1 MCVEKKIDTAGLG
14 IGLEIGPW
22 QTAVPPV
29 DACFSCGSVAKFKK
43 IKDHKLVKSNPKCRD
58 GLWKKFDILGVVSET
73 VIRQYIWYGELP
85 FQTYNDVDRTFYESI
100 KDQNIVNQ
108 QTGGLLKKRI
118 LVANR
123 GEIAIRLIRA
133 IQELGYEAIAV
144 YETPDEMSRH
154 IRIADEAVLLGP
166 GPRCDYLNIDKVIRA
181 AKKAE
186 AIAIHPGYGFLAENP
201 FFAKA
206 CESAGI
212 IFIGPT
218 SKIIA
223 DLGNKVIAR
232 NIMAEAGIPMV
243 PGTPNLAQGREGLNQ
258 ALEFASTYGYPI
270 MLKATS
276 GGGGRGIRCINSDDE
291 MVEQIPV
298 ARAEALAAFN
308 DDSVYLEKV
317 VVNPKH
323 VEVQILADH
332 TGKTVHLG
340 TRDCSIQRRN
350 QKLIEIAPSMID
362 NKALLDTICET
373 AVKAAKAAN
382 YLNAGTVEFLI
393 DKDLNYYFME
403 INTRV
408 QVEHTVTEMITG
420 IDIVRNQINIAFG
433 KGLSFGQEDVRIR
446 GHAIEVR
453 INAEDP
459 KNDFMPEGG
468 KEVLVYRSTGGFGV
482 RLDGFVYQGYII
494 PEVYDSLLVKLTVHG
509 FTWDETVGR
518 LRQCLKNFA
527 IRGPKTTIPF
537 YENIAREKDF
547 VNGDF
552 DTSYI
557 ETHPHIFHY
566 DEDASEVG
574 KLARFIAEIQYNG
587 ENPFAK

>member
-1 MCVEKKIDTAGLG
+1 ME
-14 IGLEIGPW
+14 
-22 QTAVPPV
+22 
-29 DACFSCGSVAKFKK
+29 
-43 IKDHKLVKSNPKCRD
+43 
-58 GLWKKFDILGVVSET
+58 
-73 VIRQYIWYGELP
+73 
-85 FQTYNDVDRTFYESI
+85 
-100 KDQNIVNQ
+100 
-108 QTGGLLKKRI
+108 LKKRI

-133 IQELGYEAIAV
+133 IQELDYEAIAV

-154 IRIADEAVLLGP
+154 IRIADEAILLGD
-166 GPRCDYLNIDKVIRA
+166 GPRSDYLNIEKVISA
-181 AKKAE
+181 AKKAD
-186 AIAIHPGYGFLAENP
+186 ACAIHPGYGFLAENP

-206 CESAGI
+206 CEDAGI

-218 SKIIA
+218 SKIIS

-232 NIMAEAGIPMV
+232 KIMADAGIPMV
-243 PGTPNLAQGREGLNQ
+243 PGTPNLSQGKEGIRE
-258 ALEFASTYGYPI
+258 ALEFASAYGYPI

-276 GGGGRGIRCINSDDE
+276 GGGGRGIRRIENDQE
-291 MVEQIPV
+291 MTQQIPV

-323 VEVQILADH
+323 VEVQILADSH
-332 TGKTVHLG
+332 GSVLHLG

-350 QKLIEIAPSMID
+350 QKLIEIAPSMIQ
-362 NKALLDTICET
+362 NPELLDNICET

-393 DKDLNYYFME
+393 DQDYNYYFME

-433 KGLSFGQEDVRIR
+433 KPLSFTQDDVNMR

-459 KNDFMPEGG
+459 KNNFMPEGG
-468 KEVLVYRSTGGFGV
+468 KKVSVYRSTGGFGV
-482 RLDGFVYQGYII
+482 RLDGFVYQGYTI

-509 FTWDETVGR
+509 FTWEETVGR
-518 LRQCLKNFA
+518 LKRCLQNFH

-537 YENIAREKDF
+537 YLNIANEKDF
-547 VNGDF
+547 VSGDF

-557 ETHPHIFHY
+557 ETHPIIFHY
-566 DEDASEVG
+566 HDDASEVG
-574 KLARFIAEIQYNG
+574 KLAKLIAEIHYRQ
-587 ENPFAK
+587 ENPYAN

>member
-1 MCVEKKIDTAGLG
+1 M
-14 IGLEIGPW
+14 
-22 QTAVPPV
+22 
-29 DACFSCGSVAKFKK
+29 
-43 IKDHKLVKSNPKCRD
+43 
-58 GLWKKFDILGVVSET
+58 
-73 VIRQYIWYGELP
+73 
-85 FQTYNDVDRTFYESI
+85 
-100 KDQNIVNQ
+100 
-108 QTGGLLKKRI
+108 KKRI

-133 IQELGYEAIAV
+133 IQELGLDAIAV

-154 IRIADEAVLLGP
+154 IRIADEAVLLGD
-166 GPRCDYLNIDKVIRA
+166 GPRCDYLNIEKVIRA
-181 AKKAE
+181 AKKSGAC
-186 AIAIHPGYGFLAENP
+186 AIHPGYGFLAENP

-206 CESAGI
+206 CEDEEI

-218 SKIIA
+218 TEIISN
-223 DLGNKVIAR
+223 LGNKVIAR
-232 NIMAEAGIPMV
+232 KIMADAGIPMV
-243 PGTPNLAQGREGLNQ
+243 PGTENLRQGREGITD
-258 ALEFASTYGYPI
+258 ALEFASQYDYPI

-276 GGGGRGIRCINSDDE
+276 GGGGRGIRRIETDAE
-291 MVEQIPV
+291 MTEQIPV

-317 VVNPKH
+317 VIDPKH
-323 VEVQILADH
+323 VEVQILADRF
-332 TGKTVHLG
+332 GKTVHLG

-350 QKLIEIAPSMID
+350 QKLIEIAPSMIK
-362 NKALLDTICET
+362 NQHLLDEICET
-373 AVKAAKAAN
+373 AVLSAQSAQ

-393 DKDLNYYFME
+393 DKDENYYFME

-433 KGLSFGQEDVRIR
+433 KPLSFSQEDVQIR

-482 RLDGFVYQGYII
+482 RLDGFVYQGYKI

-509 FTWDETVGR
+509 FTWNETVDR
-518 LRQCLKNFA
+518 LKRCLQNFA

-537 YENIAREKDF
+537 YENIANEKDF

-552 DTSYI
+552 TTSYI

-566 DEDASEVG
+566 DEESSEVG
-574 KLARFIAEIQYNG
+574 KLARLVAEIHYSK

>member
-1 MCVEKKIDTAGLG
+1 MNKK
-14 IGLEIGPW
+14 
-22 QTAVPPV
+22 
-29 DACFSCGSVAKFKK
+29 
-43 IKDHKLVKSNPKCRD
+43 
-58 GLWKKFDILGVVSET
+58 
-73 VIRQYIWYGELP
+73 
-85 FQTYNDVDRTFYESI
+85 
-100 KDQNIVNQ
+100 
-108 QTGGLLKKRI
+108 I

-133 IQELGYEAIAV
+133 IQELGYDAVAV
-144 YETPDEMSRH
+144 YESPDEMSRH
-154 IRIADEAVLLGP
+154 IRIADEAILLGD
-166 GPRCDYLNIDKVIRA
+166 GPRCDYLNIEKIVGA
-181 AKKAE
+181 AKKTGAC
-186 AIAIHPGYGFLAENP
+186 AIHPGYGFLAENP

-206 CESAGI
+206 CEDTDI

-218 SKIIA
+218 SKIIS
-223 DLGNKVIAR
+223 DLGNKVTAR
-232 NIMAEAGIPMV
+232 QIMADAGIPMV
-243 PGTPNLAQGREGLNQ
+243 PGSQNLKQGWKGITE
-258 ALEFASTYGYPI
+258 ALEFAATYGYPI

-276 GGGGRGIRCINSDDE
+276 GGGGRGIRRIETDQE
-291 MVEQIPV
+291 MIEQIPV
-298 ARAEALAAFN
+298 ARSEALAAFN

-317 VVNPKH
+317 VINPKH
-323 VEVQILADH
+323 VEVQILAD
-332 TGKTVHLG
+332 TEGSTVHLG

-350 QKLIEIAPSMID
+350 QKLIEIAPSMIK
-362 NKALLDTICET
+362 NQSLLDEICAT
-373 AVKAAKAAN
+373 AVKSAKAAH

-393 DKDLNYYFME
+393 DKDQNYYFME

-433 KGLSFGQEDVRIR
+433 KPLSFSQDDVKVR

-468 KEVLVYRSTGGFGV
+468 KKVSVYRSTGGFGV

-509 FTWDETVGR
+509 FTWDETVDR
-518 LRQCLKNFA
+518 LKRCLQNFA

-537 YENIAREKDF
+537 YENIARDKDF

-552 DTSYI
+552 DTSFI
-557 ETHPHIFHY
+557 ETHPRIFLY

-574 KLARFIAEIQYNG
+574 KLARFIAEIHYRR
-587 ENPFAK
+587 ENPYAK